1 MALARSLGTG
11 KSATM
16 MARMTEEESAA
27 PRPCA
32 NRALTKRAWELA
44 APHATDDSVN
54 SATAV
59 AKTRRVPKRSA
70 IQPLIGMKTARLS
83 V

>member
-1 MALARSLGTG
+1 MVMRPTGTIIAPPMPW
-11 KSATM
+11 STRQATSM
-16 MARMTEEESAA
+16 LMSTATAHSSE
-27 PRPCA
+27 PR
-32 NRALTKRAWELA
+32 L
-44 APHATDDSVN
+44 N
-54 SATAV
+54 SAIAE